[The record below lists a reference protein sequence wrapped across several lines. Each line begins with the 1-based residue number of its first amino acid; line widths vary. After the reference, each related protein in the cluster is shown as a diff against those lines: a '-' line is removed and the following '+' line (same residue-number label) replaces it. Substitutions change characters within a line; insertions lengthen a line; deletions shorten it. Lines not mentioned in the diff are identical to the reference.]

1 MSAFFLSFEVLV
13 FIDSRLLQD
22 KQHSHTINPQTVTDS
37 NNLPRLGSYFVHE
50 FCIVMIVDTCLYDL
64 IFFC

>member
-37 NNLPRLGSYFVHE
+37 NNLSRLGLYFVHG
-50 FCIVMIVDTCLYDL
+50 FCIVM
-64 IFFC
+64 